1 MSEITIWDIILVFRY
16 RWKLFLSI
24 FFSVL
29 ILSVLYIFLAKPRY
43 EVKAVVKA
51 NIYNPYIRGLVYT
64 GLVDQR
70 LIPMTP
76 VDKIGSEIALLKSR
90 AILGR
95 VIFDLG
101 LNLKFS
107 LPEGY
112 SVIYKR
118 TLVDTIP
125 EYRHHDLK
133 IKNDHISVF
142 KDSVEVCGGEV
153 GDTIDCKIFEFA
165 LSGRGDGDGSI
176 IYKKPSDVYEEWK
189 GKVSVDQE
197 GLTDLIDIIVTHDSV
212 ELSREVANR
221 MALTYVDFNIE
232 VEKKII
238 EKIRSQL
245 NLLLD
250 STTRNIDN
258 IVDTMV
264 EVKKDSLPV
273 MPFALDAMT
282 HEAVAEVVKKYL
294 NQPHDPELVKF
305 SRAFPPKQ
313 FKFYDLYNKFKTYVW
328 ERDEIL
334 KALHEADLKEAN
346 TVSQSY
352 IIAWASIPS
361 KPVWPRKKLILLV
374 GIILGA
380 ILALMGVLIYDAIDR
395 KVQTPL
401 QVKRLFSSRYPV
413 LSGTKALFRYLL
425 LNGYSRVF
433 CGEKVP
439 GIETV
444 NSIDEAEAVCI
455 NPRGKDM
462 FQLLREVNAIPEKPI
477 IFFFK

>member
-90 AILGR
+90 AILGK

-101 LNLKFS
+101 LNLKFR

-125 EYRHHDLK
+125 EFHRYELK
-133 IKNDHISVF
+133 VGEGHVGVF
-142 KDSVEVCGGEV
+142 KDGSQVCGGLV
-153 GDTIDCKIFEFA
+153 GDTIDCGIFEFA
-165 LSGRGDGDGSI
+165 LSGGGNGSGNL
-176 IYKKPSDVYEEWK
+176 IYKKPSDVYNEWK
-189 GKVSVDQE
+189 DKVYIDQE
-197 GLTDLIDIIVTHDSV
+197 GLTDLIDIIVNHDSV
-212 ELSREVANR
+212 ELSKEVANR
-221 MALTYVDFNIE
+221 MALTYVNFNIE
-232 VEKKII
+232 LERKII
-238 EKIRSQL
+238 SKIRSQL
-245 NLLLD
+245 RVLLD
-250 STTRNIDN
+250 STNRNLN
-258 IVDTMV
+258 ILMDSIV
-264 EVKKDSLPV
+264 ELKRDSLSV
-273 MPFALDAMT
+273 IPFALDAMT

-294 NQPHDPELVKF
+294 EQPQDPELVKF
-305 SRAFPPKQ
+305 SKVFPEKQ
-313 FKFYDLYNKFKTYVW
+313 FKYHDLYSRFKTVLR
-328 ERDEIL
+328 ERDTL
-334 KALHEADLKEAN
+334 LMALHEADLKEAN
-346 TVSQSY
+346 TVSPSY
-352 IIAWASIPS
+352 IVAWASIPS

-374 GIILGA
+374 AVVLGA
-380 ILALMGVLIYDAIDR
+380 ILALMGVLIYDAFDR

-401 QVKRLFSSRYPV
+401 QVKRLFSGRYPV
-413 LSGTKALFRYLL
+413 LSGTKSLLRYLL
-425 LNGYSRVF
+425 LNGYNRVF
-433 CGEKVP
+433 CREEVP
-439 GIETV
+439 GMETV
-444 NSIDEAEAVCI
+444 NSIDEADAVCI
-455 NPRGKDM
+455 DPRGKDI
-462 FQLLREVNAIPEKPI
+462 FQLLREVNAITGKPI